1 MDKIFTY
8 DELKELF
15 KEDNEPLGKGAFGAV
30 RPLDDFT
37 LIKTYL
43 SETRDRSVDEMIS
56 LFREKKEAQEARFI
70 KTPDLM
76 TREKRV
82 IKSRKALYK
91 TSKSSGLIRGIAY
104 YDGYAFGTLL
114 RWYKNYLTLNRMNV
128 HNLSK
133 EQIDILLFNLDELM
147 QDFYDNYIYPMDI
160 KEGNILFHPRTLDV
174 KMIDLE
180 DGLVD
185 FQDEFNSYDFDTCED
200 KVQKLKNR
208 LLK

>member
-8 DELKELF
+8 KELQDLF
-15 KEDNEPLGKGAFGAV
+15 REDNKPLGKGAFGAV
-30 RPLDDFT
+30 RPLDNIT

-43 SETRDRSVDEMIS
+43 SETRDRSLDDMIS
-56 LFREKKEAQEARFI
+56 LFKEKKEAQEARLI

-82 IKSRKALYK
+82 IRSRKALYK
-91 TSKSSGLIRGIAY
+91 TSKSFGLIRGIAY
-104 YDGYAFGTLL
+104 YDGYAFGTIL

-133 EQIDILLFNLDELM
+133 EQIDKLLFNLDELM
-147 QDFYDNYIYPMDI
+147 QDFYNNYIYPMDI
-160 KEGNILFHPRTLDV
+160 KEGNILFNPNTLDV

-185 FQDEFNSYDFDTCED
+185 FLDEYNPYDFDTCED